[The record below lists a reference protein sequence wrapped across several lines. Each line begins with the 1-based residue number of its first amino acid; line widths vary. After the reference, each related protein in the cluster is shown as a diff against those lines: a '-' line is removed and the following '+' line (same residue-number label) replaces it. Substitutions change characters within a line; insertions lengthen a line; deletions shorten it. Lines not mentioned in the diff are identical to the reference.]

1 MKGAVLWLVPIGFSV
16 FPWLFP
22 SISLPWKLVVTVSF
36 LMVSA
41 FIWGCDAR
49 CKLRKKEAEL
59 LELENRHRAVSSR
72 LDKKRDEV
80 TLYQSAMTSFE
91 LVLSIAASSSEEGR
105 IQKIF
110 EYFLSI
116 KKQLIVHGGVSNET
130 AENS

>member
-1 MKGAVLWLVPIGFSV
+1 MKSAVLWLVPIGFSV

-59 LELENRHRAVSSR
+59 LELEKRHRAVSSR

-91 LVLSIAASSSEEGR
+91 LVLSIAASSNEEGR

-110 EYFLSI
+110 EYFLST
-116 KKQLIVHGGVSNET
+116 KKQLIVRGGVSNET

>member
-1 MKGAVLWLVPIGFSV
+1 MSVKSAVFWLVPTGLSAVTWF
-16 FPWLFP
+16 FPA
-22 SISLPWKLVVTVSF
+22 ISLPCKLIITVSF
-36 LMVSA
+36 FLISA
-41 FIWGCDAR
+41 LAWGYDAR
-49 CKLRKKEAEL
+49 CKLKQKEAEL

-116 KKQLIVHGGVSNET
+116 KN
-130 AENS
+130 N

>member
-1 MKGAVLWLVPIGFSV
+1 MKSAVFWLVPTGLSAVTWF
-16 FPWLFP
+16 FPA
-22 SISLPWKLVVTVSF
+22 ISLPCKLIITVSF
-36 LMVSA
+36 FLISA
-41 FIWGCDAR
+41 LAWGYDAR
-49 CKLRKKEAEL
+49 CKLKQKEAEFR
-59 LELENRHRAVSSR
+59 ELEKRHRAVSSR

-91 LVLSIAASSSEEGR
+91 LVLSIVASSSEEGR